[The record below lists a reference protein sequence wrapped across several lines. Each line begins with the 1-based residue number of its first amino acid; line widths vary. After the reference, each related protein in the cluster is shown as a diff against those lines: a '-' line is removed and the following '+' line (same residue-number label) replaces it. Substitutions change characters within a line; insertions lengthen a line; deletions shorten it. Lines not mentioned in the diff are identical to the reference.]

1 MSRSGRIPVSVPE
14 NTDVEIKNGVVH
26 AKGKL
31 GEQSFDFQ
39 NHAKVSLKDKLITVE
54 PAGDSKFSL
63 QMWGTVRSRIS
74 NLLTGV
80 SKGFSKEL
88 ELNGVGYKANQ
99 KGDTLELLL
108 GYSHPIN
115 FEIPNGIKV
124 DVPKPT
130 SIIISGSDKQRVGQ
144 VAANIREFR
153 KPEPF
158 KGKGVKYKDEVIR
171 RKEGKKK

>member
-1 MSRSGRIPVSVPE
+1 
-14 NTDVEIKNGVVH
+14 
-26 AKGKL
+26 
-31 GEQSFDFQ
+31 
-39 NHAKVSLKDKLITVE
+39 
-54 PAGDSKFSL
+54 
-63 QMWGTVRSRIS
+63 MWGTVRSRIS

>member
-1 MSRSGRIPVSVPE
+1 MSRSGRIPVSDPE

-153 KPEPF
+153 NKLSL
-158 KGKGVKYKDEVIR
+158 VLWDCLA
-171 RKEGKKK
+171 RKSDI